1 VPDPTSRDTRD
12 GSSLST
18 SLRPAATFERRLI
31 ELADRLGVQAPAQD
45 SRVTGVTHDSA
56 AVRPGDLYAALP
68 GSHTHGARFAADAVA
83 AGAVGVLTD
92 ETGRKLSHQLEAPLL
107 VVEDPRARLG
117 GVSSWI
123 YGEPSARMRVLGVTG
138 TNGKTTTSYL
148 LDAGLRAAG
157 ETTGLIGT
165 IETRIGDI
173 ALPSART
180 TPEAPDLQA
189 VLAVMAERG
198 VGSVSMEVSSHAL
211 ALNRVDGT
219 SFDVV
224 AFSNLSQDHLDF
236 HVDLDDYFEAKARLF
251 TSEFAPR
258 GVVNI
263 DDEYGR
269 RLSRIAPIPVTT
281 VSTTTRDAEW
291 SASDIAPGQSGSRFV
306 VHGPGVEMVMSVQL
320 AGTFNVAN
328 ALLALVT
335 LVEAGVAPGDAA
347 AGIANVSVVPGRMEA
362 ISAGQ
367 PFVALVDYA
376 HTPDAVVTLLTT
388 LRATTSGR
396 LIVVLGCGG
405 DRDRVK
411 RPLMGAA
418 AARLA
423 DVAVLTSDNPRSEEP
438 AQILVAVLEGAM
450 SVPAAQR
457 GEVIVE
463 LDRRTAIS
471 IAVGRARA
479 GDVVV
484 VAGKGHEQGQE
495 VGGVVHPFD
504 DRAVLRD
511 EVAALAR
518 TTGAS

>member
-1 VPDPTSRDTRD
+1 MPGQDARD

-31 ELADRLGVQAPAQD
+31 ELANRLGVPAPATD
-45 SRVTGVTHDSA
+45 WPVTGVTHDSA
-56 AVRPGDLYAALP
+56 AVRAGDLYAALP
-68 GSHTHGARFAADAVA
+68 GSHTHGARFSADAVA

-92 ETGRKLSHQLEAPLL
+92 ETGRTLSSGVEAPLL
-107 VVEDPRARLG
+107 VVDNPRERLG
-117 GVSSWI
+117 DICSWI
-123 YGEPSARMRVLGVTG
+123 YGEPSTRMRVLGVTG

-165 IETRIGDI
+165 IETRVGDI

-189 VLAVMAERG
+189 LLAVMAERG

-219 SFDVV
+219 AFDVV

-236 HVDLDDYFEAKARLF
+236 HVNLDDYFAAKARLF
-251 TSEFAPR
+251 TPEFAPR

-269 RLSRIAPIPVTT
+269 RLSHIAPIPVTT
-281 VSTTTRDAEW
+281 VSTITRDAEW
-291 SASDIAPGQSGSRFV
+291 WASDVSAQPRGSRFV
-306 VHGPGVEMVMSVQL
+306 VHGPGVEIALAVRL
-320 AGTFNVAN
+320 AGGFNVAN
-328 ALLALVT
+328 ALLAFVT
-335 LVEAGVAPGDAA
+335 LVQAGVDPGAAA
-347 AGIANVSVVPGRMEA
+347 AGIAEVSVVPGRMEA
-362 ISAGQ
+362 VSVGQ

-376 HTPDAVVTLLTT
+376 HTPEAVVTLLTT
-388 LRATTSGR
+388 LRATTTGR

-450 SVPAAQR
+450 GVPAAQR
-457 GEVIVE
+457 GEVVVE

>member
-1 VPDPTSRDTRD
+1 VPGQDARD

-18 SLRPAATFERRLI
+18 SVRPQDSLGRRLAG
-31 ELADRLGVQAPAQD
+31 LAEFLGVAAPVHDAPI
-45 SRVTGVTHDSA
+45 TGVTHDSH

-83 AGAVGVLTD
+83 AGAAGVLTD
-92 ETGRKLSHQLEAPLL
+92 ETGKLLASRLDVPLIVVEAP
-107 VVEDPRARLG
+107 RAHLG
-117 GVSSWI
+117 AVSSWI
-123 YGEPSARMRVLGVTG
+123 YGEPSTRMRVLGVTG

-173 ALPSART
+173 GLPSART

-189 VLAVMAERG
+189 LLALMVERG
-198 VGSVSMEVSSHAL
+198 VGSVSMEVSSHSL

-224 AFSNLSQDHLDF
+224 AFTNLSQDHLDF
-236 HVDLDDYFEAKARLF
+236 HINLDDYFEAKARLF
-251 TSEFAPR
+251 TPGFAPL

-263 DDEYGR
+263 DDDHGR
-269 RLSRIAPIPVTT
+269 QLRRSAPIATTT
-281 VSTTTRDAEW
+281 VSTLTTDADW
-291 SASDIAPGQSGSRFV
+291 SVSDVATDGTGSRFV
-306 VHGPGVEMVMSVQL
+306 VHGPGVEMATAIAL
-320 AGTFNVAN
+320 PGAFNISN
-328 ALLALVT
+328 ALLAFAT
-335 LVEAGVAPGDAA
+335 LVSAGVDPRDAA
-347 AGIANVSVVPGRMEA
+347 AGLADVSVVPGRMEA
-362 ISAGQ
+362 VSAGQ

-376 HTPDAVVTLLTT
+376 HTPEAVVTLLTAV
-388 LRATTSGR
+388 RATAKGR
-396 LIVVLGCGG
+396 VIVVLGCGG
-405 DRDRVK
+405 DRDRAK

-423 DVAVLTSDNPRSEEP
+423 DVAILTSDNPRSEEP
-438 AQILVAVLEGAM
+438 AQIVVAVLEGAM
-450 SVPAAQR
+450 GVADAQR

-463 LDRRTAIS
+463 LDRRAAIA
-471 IAVGRARA
+471 IAVGRARP

-495 VGGVVHPFD
+495 VAGVIHPFD
-504 DRAVLRD
+504 DRAVLRA
-511 EVAALAR
+511 ELTAHARAA
-518 TTGAS
+518 GAS